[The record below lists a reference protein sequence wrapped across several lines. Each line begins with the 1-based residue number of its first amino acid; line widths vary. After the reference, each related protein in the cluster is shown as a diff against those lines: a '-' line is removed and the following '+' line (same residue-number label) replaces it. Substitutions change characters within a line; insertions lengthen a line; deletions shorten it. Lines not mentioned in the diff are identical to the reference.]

1 MNIFKKLF
9 SKSKKKSEEPK
20 DSFPV
25 IKDDYILGL
34 YCIKPKQDTLVLHM
48 IYNNSLAPIT
58 HILIFKSKNNNYY
71 RLTFEQNILK
81 SYELYNK
88 SDDFSL
94 SDLKD
99 AYSYMRNNIEDYPDK
114 YKMIKD
120 DLKSILIYTLY

>member
-1 MNIFKKLF
+1 MVNIKAKVSVIGVVIPDKSILQKLLQL
-9 SKSKKKSEEPK
+9 
-20 DSFPV
+20 D
-25 IKDDYILGL
+25 
-34 YCIKPKQDTLVLHM
+34 
-48 IYNNSLAPIT
+48 
-58 HILIFKSKNNNYY
+58 
-71 RLTFEQNILK
+71 EQNILK